1 MTTHPLAVMFGCT
14 TAPQQRQAH
23 KNLLA
28 KRHEVL
34 LAITTRGAVSP
45 LTFARAL
52 KVSPQTAHTALRALV
67 EKGKA
72 ERVGQAQYVGVPE

>member
-1 MTTHPLAVMFGCT
+1 MTM
-14 TAPQQRQAH
+14 
-23 KNLLA
+23 LA

-52 KVSPQTAHTALRALV
+52 KVAPQTAHTALQTLV
-67 EKGKA
+67 QAGKA
-72 ERVGQAQYVGVPE
+72 ERIGHALYVGVPE